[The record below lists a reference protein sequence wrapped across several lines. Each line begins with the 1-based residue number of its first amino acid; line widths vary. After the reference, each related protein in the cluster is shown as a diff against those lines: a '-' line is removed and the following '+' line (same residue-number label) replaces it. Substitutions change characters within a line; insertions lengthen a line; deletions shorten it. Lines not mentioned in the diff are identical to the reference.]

1 MAHLPK
7 HPVLANLESAASASL
22 LSVGASPRRSPMPS
36 PVLASSLTSESMM
49 ESDSSASP
57 PIPLGSNYHSG
68 AADGRVAATS
78 LPRHHIQQ
86 DSLSFLSPG
95 PMPILPRRFNDDSTN
110 GHLGPHS
117 ASPGL
122 RGQAPQRSVST
133 PHTPLMGPDAGHTG
147 NAPAVEAAAAAMMQQ
162 IMLNPAQKPC
172 HHNHKARFD
181 HTHDEESAETAE
193 RDAQD
198 APESRQLY
206 EKDGQTRSEQ
216 CSRRLTVGGQKRRR
230 KNGAQ

>member
-7 HPVLANLESAASASL
+7 HPVLTNLEAAANLTV
-22 LSVGASPRRSPMPS
+22 VGASPRRSPMPS
-36 PVLASSLTSESMM
+36 PMLASSLTSEAVDI
-49 ESDSSASP
+49 DSSATP

-78 LPRHHIQQ
+78 LPRHHMQQ

-122 RGQAPQRSVST
+122 RGQTPQRSVST

-162 IMLNPAQKPC
+162 IVLNPAQKPC

-181 HTHDEESAETAE
+181 LTHDEESAETAE

-198 APESRQLY
+198 VPESRQLY
-206 EKDGQTRSEQ
+206 EKDGHTTTQNNRA
-216 CSRRLTVGGQKRRR
+216 CRRAAIGKE
-230 KNGAQ
+230 